1 MVRRGA
7 PGGEA
12 RVVSAETRIEASATR
27 VWEVLS
33 DFAAIEAWSPVVLR
47 SFSTTEANGGIGA
60 ARHCDLFPRGSVEE
74 QIVEWEP
81 GERLAVNVEPAG
93 GPIVELR
100 SEFRIAAAEGQVRVT
115 MRVSFTV
122 GEAASDRIEAVATAL
137 QQAADGTVAGLA
149 YYART
154 GQPVGT
160 DVPSHG

>member
-12 RVVSAETRIEASATR
+12 RVVSAEARIEASATR

-74 QIVEWEP
+74 QIVDWEP
-81 GERLAVNVEPAG
+81 GERL
-93 GPIVELR
+93 
-100 SEFRIAAAEGQVRVT
+100 
-115 MRVSFTV
+115 SF
-122 GEAASDRIEAVATAL
+122 D
-137 QQAADGTVAGLA
+137 DGVFSAGLGLVNDRPPNSFA
-149 YYART
+149 NLYNGAI
-154 GQPVGT
+154 
-160 DVPSHG
+160 DVNHKP